1 MVLINLSSCS
11 LFYTTQDTPRRV
23 DAIPLFGVK
32 IDKSSTH
39 GAFCVMDT
47 TIWKEIPGY
56 EGYYEASDTGLIRS
70 SRKVVIERDGDLLN
84 ICSKILRPKM
94 DKDCY
99 LNVSLSVLGKVTTF
113 RIHNLVALAFEI
125 PNPENKPIVDHVNG
139 VRWDNRTDN
148 LRYVTQGENM
158 QSSYDLGRKV
168 KVGHSI
174 SQYDLQGNL
183 IKQYR
188 CIRDTEKDGYNSKTI
203 NKAVLGQR
211 ATAFGFIWVRNSG
224 NNKSQKGKA

>member
-70 SRKVVIERDGDLLN
+70 SRKTKVAFGETLSDT
-84 ICSKILRPKM
+84 SKVLRPAF

-99 LNVSLSVLGKVTTF
+99 LRLVLSIENNQSHFL
-113 RIHNLVALAFEI
+113 IHQLVALTFI
-125 PNPENKPIVDHVNG
+125 PNPENKPYVDHING
-139 VRWDNRTDN
+139 VRWDNRAEN
-148 LRYVTQGENM
+148 LRWVTQSEN
-158 QSSYDLGRKV
+158 QQFAYDYGRKLKNGRSV
-168 KVGHSI
+168 D
-174 SQYDLQGNL
+174 QFDLNGNF
-183 IKQYR
+183 IKRYR
-188 CIRDTEKDGYNSKTI
+188 VINDVEKDGYCHQSI
-203 NKAVLGQR
+203 NKVVLGTR
-211 ATAFGFIWVRNSG
+211 KTAYGFIWKYVEVND
-224 NNKSQKGKA
+224 AA